1 MEIVSSKAITIS
13 VLTII
18 IIIIIC
24 CALCQSTWIYYILL
38 LSRVRIV
45 LNNNW
50 LLIAFIKK
58 KKNYCGRLAAAATYV
73 NTKYIPRKTGI
84 SSYSFVH
91 SNEHNRK
98 PYPYDRTARFSF
110 IEINCVCVCVVIVTW
125 KRLHV
130 RFHIHICISFFY
142 TIWPAI
148 IIARFK
154 ATTIF
159 FSFKCQ
165 EDQENLFS
173 NEIEMQKKKT
183 SSSCLSS
190 FFFLN
195 SFSLKTNL
203 MNIATQIH
211 LCNKS

>member
-110 IEINCVCVCVVIVTW
+110 IEINCVCVCGHSHLETIT
-125 KRLHV
+125 RAFSYTYMHFIFLHNLAGNYYCS
-130 RFHIHICISFFY
+130 IQSNNNFFL
-142 TIWPAI
+142 IQMPRRPRESIFKWNWNAKKKNIIKLFI
-148 IIARFK
+148 II
-154 ATTIF
+154 
-159 FSFKCQ
+159 
-165 EDQENLFS
+165 
-173 NEIEMQKKKT
+173 
-183 SSSCLSS
+183 
-190 FFFLN
+190 FFFKFI
-195 SFSLKTNL
+195 FSEDKFNEHRNPNTF
-203 MNIATQIH
+203 M
-211 LCNKS
+211 